1 MRGKTLILLAV
12 TAVAAIIATMLL
24 ERSSAPDSTV
34 VDGGL
39 LYPNLK
45 SQLNGIARLEVS
57 GAGAG
62 DPIVLER
69 SDSGWAVLQK
79 AGYAADAGKIRQLLL
94 RLAEAS
100 IVEAKTA
107 NPDLYA
113 RLAVA
118 DPDAPEGAGTL
129 LAIGPPADIRVVIG
143 ERDARAGGTY
153 VRRAGE
159 AQSYLV
165 DADIEANRGALDWV
179 DREIMDIDSSAIR
192 ELRITHAD
200 GEVLQLLR
208 VGDQLV
214 VAGIPRDRELSGP
227 GAAQPMAR
235 FLSPMRLDDVLPVG
249 EFDQSNPEAAVDVFL
264 DDGRRITAR
273 AWNRDEERWIAFDIS
288 LDPATEPET
297 VPAVEAPED
306 QPDGENT
313 AVGTDEPDGD
323 GITGSESAVER
334 ADPETVAR
342 EDAELAGWVFRVP
355 VYKYDQAVRRMDD
368 LLKPVG
374 D

>member
-12 TAVAAIIATMLL
+12 AAVAAIIATMLL
-24 ERSSAPDSTV
+24 DRSSAPDSTV

-45 SQLNGIARLEVS
+45 SQLNGIERLEVS
-57 GAGAG
+57 GAGPE
-62 DPIVLER
+62 DPIALER
-69 SDSGWAVLQK
+69 SDSGWVVLQK

-118 DPDAPEGAGTL
+118 DLDAPEGAGTL
-129 LAIGPPADIRVVIG
+129 LTIGPPADIRVVVG

-165 DADIEANRGALDWV
+165 DADIEANHEALDWV

-192 ELRITHAD
+192 ELRVTHAD

-214 VAGIPRDRELSGP
+214 VAGIPRDRELSAP
-227 GAAQPMAR
+227 GATQPMAR

-249 EFDQSNPEAAVDVFL
+249 EFDQSNPEATVDVFL

-273 AWNRDEERWIAFDIS
+273 AWNRDAERWMAFDIS
-288 LDPATEPET
+288 LDPATAPET
-297 VPAVEAPED
+297 VAAAAED
-306 QPDGENT
+306 S
-313 AVGTDEPDGD
+313 AVGTDLPDGN
-323 GITGSESAVER
+323 GIRGGESAVER
-334 ADPETVAR
+334 ADPEKVAR

-355 VYKYDQAVRRMDD
+355 VYKYDQSVRRMDD